1 MSRIRP
7 AKITVYLS
15 EGEHAFLRPDN
26 AAFQHDEVVIDFTI
40 VGETS
45 LQGQETEKRE
55 VKREKEGWMKTIQG
69 EMFFTTLYNLS
80 F

>member
-26 AAFQHDEVVIDFTI
+26 ATFQHDEVVIDFTI

-45 LQGQETEKRE
+45 LQGQETENKRSEKRE
-55 VKREKEGWMKTIQG
+55 RRVDEDYSGRNV
-69 EMFFTTLYNLS
+69 LHNPL
-80 F
+80 